1 MASLIRDSIRNF
13 SADSVTNK
21 KTIKFALA
29 GNPNC
34 GKTTLFNKL
43 TGSKQYVGNWPGVTV
58 EKKEGRAKFYGK
70 NISIL
75 DLPGIYSLSPYSPE
89 EVVTRNCIMDEDLQ
103 LIINIVDATNIERN
117 LYLTTQIAEL
127 GKPMVI
133 ALNMI
138 DLLEKRGDRIDYKR
152 LERKLGIPVVPIS
165 AGKGTGIDELMKLA
179 IRYAEKNQ
187 IVNIKNTYS
196 PDVDEVL
203 CEIKKVLDSTGKST
217 NANQRWNAVKVFEG
231 DRIALEK
238 FKFTEAQS
246 QKINTIKKKIP
257 TTKYLDREMI
267 IADQR
272 YKYICNIC
280 SLVVKKSFGQ
290 GHLTTSD
297 KVDKI
302 ITNRFL
308 AIPLFLSMML
318 LVFFITF
325 GPIGNSLRDS
335 AEFLIKDV
343 FASMINNILNSAGAS
358 QWTVSL
364 VIGGIIEGVGSVIS
378 FFPQILILFT
388 LLSILEDSG
397 YMARAAFIMDQLLRK
412 IGLSGRAF
420 VPMLMGFGCT
430 VPAVLGTRTLERE
443 KDKRLTIL
451 ITPFMS
457 CSAKMPVY
465 ALFISAFFVSNQA
478 LVIFSIYLLGII
490 IAVLSA
496 LLFKNTLL
504 KGEPAP
510 FVMELPPYR
519 LPTPRSLWIHV
530 WERLKDFLTKA
541 GTVLLAA
548 TIVIWFLQSFDFKMR
563 MVDDSANS
571 MLASIGTFIAPS
583 FTLCGFG
590 DWRASVSLVTGLVAK
605 ESVVSTMAILYNSGV
620 DANLASTLGQ
630 TFTPLSAYSFMVFV
644 LLYTPCVA
652 ALSAIHKEMASLKWT
667 SITIL
672 YQLVVAFL
680 VSVFVYQTGSFMSY
694 IFSGGSVKIIDVIIA
709 ILSISIVACVIWIEV
724 GKRKDSKNMCSSC
737 SGCANKCNR

>member
-89 EVVTRNCIMDEDLQ
+89 EVVTRNCIIDEDLQ

-179 IRYAEKNQ
+179 ISYAEKNQ

-203 CEIKKVLDSTGKST
+203 CEIEKVLDSTGKST

-231 DRIALEK
+231 DRITLEK

-325 GPIGNSLRDS
+325 GPIGNSLRDG

-343 FASMINNILNSAGAS
+343 FAGMINNILNSAGAS

-430 VPAVLGTRTLERE
+430 VPAVLGTRTLESE

-478 LVIFSIYLLGII
+478 LIIFSIYLLGII

-680 VSVFVYQTGSFMSY
+680 VSAFVYQTGSFMSY